1 MGCAKSRGLELNFT
15 ALKAVVSKPALWSAA
30 QTAWGALRLA
40 VSNFSANNDLLWA
53 SALTYTVILSIIP
66 TLALAFSVLTG
77 LGGADRLRAMLTKY
91 LALGSPDVAD
101 YIMHFVRNVNSATLG
116 SVGGVALLLTVLST
130 LGTIELAFNT
140 IWQVPSGRSYLRKFA
155 DYLSVVFTVPL
166 ILVAALAVTAHA
178 TTSLHRLPGVALLVP
193 FLILWLGF
201 FFLFVFFPYT
211 KVKWSAAA
219 AGALVSAVL
228 FQVAQS
234 AYIHF
239 QIGVSNY
246 RAIYGALATVPIV
259 LVWIYLGWNI
269 VLFGVEFCFALQSG
283 RTRAPELVHS
293 PSFMRY
299 VVLLMMLRLTERM
312 SSNHPPVTAEGLAA
326 ELGISQTAL
335 EPIIQ
340 RLKEAGLVLETDAAP
355 DAKTPVGLFL
365 ARAPDHVRLGE
376 VLHAVDADSHSTQ
389 RGDPRIAPVLMR
401 LGSLEVEQLNALTLT
416 DLQRGAGESSTQV

>member
-1 MGCAKSRGLELNFT
+1 MSSLKSPGLRLDLAELRAAF
-15 ALKAVVSKPALWSAA
+15 SKPALLSVA
-30 QTAWGALRLA
+30 QKAWCAVRLA
-40 VSNFSANNDLLWA
+40 AGNFIANNDLLWA

-66 TLALAFSVLTG
+66 MLALAFSVLTE
-77 LGGADRLRAMLTKY
+77 LGGADRLREMLTTY
-91 LALGSPDVAD
+91 LALGSPDVVN
-101 YIMHFVRNVNSATLG
+101 YIMHFVRNINSATLG

-178 TTSLHRLPGVALLVP
+178 TTNLHRVPGMALLVP

-211 KVKWSAAA
+211 NVKWSAAA
-219 AGALVSAVL
+219 IGALISALL
-228 FQVAQS
+228 FQFAQFG
-234 AYIHF
+234 YIHF
-239 QIGVSNY
+239 QIGVSSY
-246 RAIYGALATVPIV
+246 RAVYGALAAVPIV
-259 LVWIYLGWNI
+259 LVWIYVGWSI
-269 VLFGVEFCFALQSG
+269 VLFGVEICFALQSG

-299 VVLLMMLRLTERM
+299 VVLLVMLRLTERIYGH
-312 SSNHPPVTAEGLAA
+312 HPSITPEGLAA

-335 EPIIQ
+335 GPIIQ
-340 RLKEAGLVLETDAAP
+340 RLKEAKLVLESEASP

-376 VLHAVDADSHSTQ
+376 VLHAVDADGHSAQ
-389 RGDPRIAPVLMR
+389 KGDPRIASVLAR
-401 LGSLEVEQLNALTLT
+401 LAHLEIEQLNAWTLA
-416 DLQRGAGESSTQV
+416 DLGRDAGQADQP